1 MFFFFFTIVSIKI
14 RTWELCIFSRETKRI
29 CAYYWKNRLFE
40 AQLMKIMLWPNVTFH
55 SLRFQIV
62 SSILILNPSFIC
74 SSILLSSC
82 NFSPWLPV
90 FFIIVHPFLVNEFEG
105 VRHGILRSGDANL
118 FGITVPKVMLY
129 DAFFICLK
137 KTNTIITF
145 PKFQSIW

>member
-1 MFFFFFTIVSIKI
+1 
-14 RTWELCIFSRETKRI
+14 
-29 CAYYWKNRLFE
+29 
-40 AQLMKIMLWPNVTFH
+40 MKIMLWPNLTFH

-90 FFIIVHPFLVNEFEG
+90 FFIIIFLRSGLALPPKCFVHPFLVNEFEG

-145 PKFQSIW
+145 PKFQSI